1 MNHKKNF
8 ATALAVLMAVQNSSQ
23 PWAVLAYD
31 QTDSD
36 GNEPVVSDVTL
47 ADTAAHAEV
56 SADPFIEEGNE
67 NTPDLLE
74 DPTVSAPD
82 QDVLP
87 AFADLSAEG
96 EISVASVTETGATV
110 ERSSLPLGD
119 ITEQSTSVDGFDFVG
134 ASVNGTAITSV
145 KRWDKTGEFYYLP
158 ADSETPA
165 RLEPG
170 QTIVLTY
177 REKAAQEAEEAPAED
192 VNAPAASSKEPAANK
207 AEEPVKEE
215 VSVLF
220 YLFTQGTSVPTFTEV
235 KVAKGEQ
242 TTVKV
247 PEKTG
252 YTAYLADENGNITND
267 EEPITSIT
275 DTFDEDTE
283 INICYVPGQAKYTVI
298 HQFGDRQ
305 EIEECDGS
313 IGMLTEAEPKTVQGW
328 YPLYFSNSV
337 VNANGTTVVN
347 IEYAKNVYQLKFDS
361 QGGSFVIPVEMD
373 IESTV
378 SLDSYKPTREGYT
391 FAGWELNGNAVD
403 KITGN
408 DIQAGDNSITVTAK
422 WNPATVTYTV
432 QYWKQNVEG
441 TGYEYVAKDTVT
453 RTALTGSSVRGDNN
467 KNTSSKT
474 SDYYGFKYSPDN
486 SPEET
491 VAADGSTVVNVRY
504 DRVNCTV
511 KYQISKNGEW
521 VALDDKT
528 STGLYG
534 APYNGWFNTYDNVKY
549 KWYQQKNSNSTC
561 VLLNT
566 YDFETAGYTR
576 YTVDPVTGDWTLTF
590 YGKKANSL
598 GAIVYYNE
606 AWDGTFQRAEVTG
619 SSSAD
624 TLIVHQKFNGY
635 DLYKYVTSNRALDE
649 SQMTSASYW
658 QGKRNVAEGSEIY
671 NDHKYIASTLKKYT
685 IEFKS
690 NGQVVKTIPNVKYT
704 TPIAVLDDYKD
715 LPTPEAPKPYL
726 EFAGWYLDPVFENK
740 VDETTTM
747 PNSDLILYAK
757 WVAKDV
763 NVTVHYNNDKTPDQT
778 TSVQGGTSFGAMTQ
792 PEDKED
798 CTFAG
803 WYIDEACTKPYS
815 ENMLIEQD
823 TDIYAKWKKNDVV
836 TVHVQYVEDLEDGT
850 TVPLAEESLVKARP
864 NTQITLQ
871 GQPFDGL
878 RVKEEFINYSV
889 KDENNTVT
897 FHYERI
903 CDRYYK
909 VVYKDVDTQLP
920 VAEEVPVNVKQRPS
934 LIVRANMASVTPNYE
949 LVGDSYQ
956 PVDSKDLSKDAEEP
970 TEIVF
975 WVQKKQLTLT
985 AESLD
990 YIYDGQS
997 HILPAASASEA
1008 DATIY
1013 YSTDNGQTWSEELPQ
1028 ATDVEDS
1035 KDVKVKAVKDGYK
1048 DSEVLDV
1055 HLAITKRAVTLTSA
1069 SDSKVYDGNWLT
1081 NGEVT
1086 VSGDGFA
1093 EGEGAAY
1100 DVTGSILLPG
1110 SVDNEFTYTLN
1121 ENTKSGNYEITQTA
1135 GTLTVT
1141 DVADEDKEE
1150 VKVTAASG
1158 EYLYDGTE
1166 KTVSGVSGTEF
1177 TWNDHAYTVEGLEA
1191 SAAGTDAGEYTNEV
1205 TGTAVVKDE
1214 YGNDVTSQ
1222 FKVTTVNGTLVINK
1236 RAVTLTS
1243 ATDSKVYDGSWLT
1256 NSEITVSGDGFAE
1269 GEGAAYEV
1277 TGSILLPGSVDNE
1290 FTYTLNEN
1298 TKSGNYEITQTAG
1311 TLTVTDVADED
1322 KEEVKV
1328 TAASGEY
1335 LYDGTEKTVSGV
1347 SGTEFTWNDHA
1358 YTVEGLDASVAGTDA
1373 GEYTNEVTG
1382 TAVVKDEYGN
1392 DVTSQFKVTT
1402 VNGTLVINKRAV
1414 TLTSATDSKV
1424 YDGTPLINTHVE
1436 VTGDGFVK
1444 GEEPEYVFTEGSRPT
1459 EVGEYDNAFDAEV
1472 SKNYV
1477 VTKEYGK
1484 LTIEKAEPKI
1494 EITIDNS
1501 LIDANGFKRLYD
1513 GTTSTITA
1521 VAKNQNGDV
1530 IDGRFTYTIDGES
1543 SDKAPEFTNAGTWTV
1558 TVTTSNPNCNETS
1571 VDVSVE
1577 IMKRKVHLVSADAE
1591 KIYDGDP
1598 VTGHDQVTD
1607 SGDGFIDGEK
1617 PVFHSFGTYI
1627 DAGEYENTFSLK
1639 FNKRSN
1645 SALSRLARLLNPTD
1659 DPDHIADNYEITH
1672 EFGTVVI
1679 KKADANNHNL
1689 TLEDKTVTY
1698 DGKEQMLDAATSDI
1712 EDAVIEYSV
1721 DGETWTDEMPAFKD
1735 AGEYT
1740 VYARAVHKNYEDAET
1755 SAVLKVLPAELV
1767 VETESAT
1774 KEYDGKPLTAGGK
1787 LTGVVEGEV
1796 IVLKTTGSQTEAGK
1810 SVNTYELDFGQAKAS
1825 NYEITEKLGELEVT
1839 EAKKVEEPKEEPKV
1853 PTGVASNIGLWGTL
1867 MAASGAAMVGNMKL
1881 SRKERNKN
1889 KYPKK

>member
-23 PWAVLAYD
+23 PWAVLAYN

-1243 ATDSKVYDGSWLT
+1243 ATDSKVYDG
-1256 NSEITVSGDGFAE
+1256 
-1269 GEGAAYEV
+1269 
-1277 TGSILLPGSVDNE
+1277 
-1290 FTYTLNEN
+1290 
-1298 TKSGNYEITQTAG
+1298 
-1311 TLTVTDVADED
+1311 
-1322 KEEVKV
+1322 
-1328 TAASGEY
+1328 
-1335 LYDGTEKTVSGV
+1335 
-1347 SGTEFTWNDHA
+1347 
-1358 YTVEGLDASVAGTDA
+1358 
-1373 GEYTNEVTG
+1373 
-1382 TAVVKDEYGN
+1382 
-1392 DVTSQFKVTT
+1392 
-1402 VNGTLVINKRAV
+1402 
-1414 TLTSATDSKV
+1414 
-1424 YDGTPLINTHVE
+1424 TPLINTHVE